1 MVLVCYKTLMVWVS
15 NKKWYNIGMSN
26 FFTTAD
32 PLDDIIRETM
42 NERKVTKTEHI
53 LTGWTNIVIEV
64 TTDKGSYFFRFPRNP
79 FWSRMIVK
87 DAAVCN
93 FVDGKTSY
101 YTPQMKLFYDAKG
114 RPFSVHEK
122 IEGYTLGDRIYHLS
136 HTAITGVA
144 YDAAKFIKELS
155 GIDLRGAPKEVK
167 FPLSEF
173 LHELD
178 YEHYDKHIDADH
190 KYIKK
195 TEGDSLVHGDL
206 NLGNILLDEND
217 KMIGVIDF
225 CFAGTGNP
233 NMDVARMVSRPAPE
247 EFEKAFLEQFDE
259 KDTKEISR
267 MRKAW
272 QHIDNGYA
280 EHIRKCFPEINLNQ
294 L

>member
-1 MVLVCYKTLMVWVS
+1 M
-15 NKKWYNIGMSN
+15 NN
-26 FFTTAD
+26 FFTPAD
-32 PLDDIIRETM
+32 PLDKIIADTLSD
-42 NERKVTKTEHI
+42 KQVLDSKHI

-64 TTDKGSYFFRFPRNP
+64 ATDKGSYFFRFPRNP

-101 YTPQMKLFYDAKG
+101 YTPQMKLCYDSKG

-136 HTAITGVA
+136 HTAMTGVA
-144 YDAAKFIKELS
+144 YDVAKFIKELS

-167 FPLSEF
+167 YPLSDF

-195 TEGDSLVHGDL
+195 TDGSSLVHGDL

-217 KMIGVIDF
+217 KVIGVIDF

-233 NMDVARMVSRPAPE
+233 NMDVARIVSRPAPE
-247 EFEKAFLEQFDE
+247 EFEKAFLSYFEND
-259 KDTKEISR
+259 KKSTKEISR
-267 MRKAW
+267 MRDAW

-280 EHIRKCFPEINLNQ
+280 EHIRTNFPEINLNQ